1 MRGLKRDHALRI
13 VTTGHA
19 FVQNLRRG
27 HYELATEPS
36 VLDRVAVAFTELA
49 SPSDRPGTSAASA
62 CPAPAQRNKAAQG
75 DRAVRLDE
83 QGESSVRGK
92 VRRFQYRPP

>member
-49 SPSDRPGTSAASA
+49 LARLIDLARQPLP
-62 CPAPAQRNKAAQG
+62 PAPPPHNATKPL
-75 DRAVRLDE
+75 RAT
-83 QGESSVRGK
+83 G
-92 VRRFQYRPP
+92 P